1 MALIVTTVKRLG
13 FRSSSG
19 IFSVTSGEVQAK
31 IPGKNLKMHVSFSS
45 RSTNP
50 EMEDRDGFGSPA
62 STL

>member
-19 IFSVTSGEVQAK
+19 IFSVTSGEVRAK
-31 IPGKNLKMHVSFSS
+31 IPWKNLKMHVSFSS
-45 RSTNP
+45 RSTNL